1 MKQNRV
7 YERFAGNWQGMTGL
21 VCIVLIGLI
30 ALAGYLITPDDSPY
44 ANEQHLELAAMKPG
58 FRVTMLRVRRN
69 VNLPHRSLIN
79 KLINGS
85 EPAYRSIPVKQIRFD
100 KAHVVAVL
108 FDQGEDTV
116 ALTETFLLPDILYHI
131 RPDSVCME
139 QGDSISWIAGDGK
152 RMKASVSELQKK
164 VISGSIEERKYLL
177 GTDRFGRDLLS
188 RMILGARMSFSVG
201 FIAVSISLL
210 LGLLLGS
217 IAGYYSGWPDRLVLW
232 LIQVVWSVPTLL
244 MVIAIT
250 FVLGKG
256 FWQVFIAVGLT
267 MWVEVARVVRGQ
279 VLSLREK
286 EYVMAAKAIGLSDFG
301 ILFRHILP
309 NLAGPVIII
318 SASNFA
324 SAILMEAGL
333 SFLGLGVQP
342 PVPSWGSM
350 IREHYGYILIHQA
363 YLAMIPGIA
372 IMILVLSFTLAGN
385 ALRDAFDIK
394 TV

>member
-1 MKQNRV
+1 MKPNRV
-7 YERFAGNWQGMTGL
+7 YERFVSNWQGMTGL
-21 VCIVLIGLI
+21 VCIALIGLV
-30 ALAGYLITPDDSPY
+30 ALAGYLITPDDSPH

-58 FRVTMLRVRRN
+58 FKVTMLLVRRN
-69 VNLPHRSLIN
+69 SSISRKNLLHRLVN
-79 KLINGS
+79 GT
-85 EPAYRSIPVKQIRFD
+85 EPEYRFVPVKQIGFD
-100 KAHVVAVL
+100 RKYLVAVL
-108 FDQGEDTV
+108 YDQDEN
-116 ALTETFLLPDILYHI
+116 AAPLTETFLLPDILYPI
-131 RPDSVCME
+131 RPDSACIE
-139 QGDSISWIAGDGK
+139 QGDSISWVAGNGV
-152 RMKASVSELQKK
+152 RMKASFSDLQKK
-164 VISGSIEERKYLL
+164 VLSGNIKERKYLL

-188 RMILGARMSFSVG
+188 RIILGARMSFSVG

-217 IAGYYSGWPDRLVLW
+217 IAGYYRGWPDRLVLW
-232 LIQVVWSVPTLL
+232 LIQVIWSVPTLL

-256 FWQVFIAVGLT
+256 FWQVFVAVGLT

-333 SFLGLGVQP
+333 SFLGLGVPP

-350 IREHYGYILIHQA
+350 IKEHYGYILVHQA
-363 YLAMIPGIA
+363 YLPMIPGIA

-385 ALRDAFDIK
+385 ALRDAFDTK